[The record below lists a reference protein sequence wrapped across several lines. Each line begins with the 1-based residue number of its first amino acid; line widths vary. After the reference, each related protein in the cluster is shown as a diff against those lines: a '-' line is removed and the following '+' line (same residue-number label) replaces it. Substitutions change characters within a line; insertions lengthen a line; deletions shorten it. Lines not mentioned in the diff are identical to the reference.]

1 MSVILYKRGIIKMNK
16 LKQLRNATKKQRTTQ
31 GNLKLKGDRWILLP
45 THKQTI
51 SEFGIKMVFEND

>member
-1 MSVILYKRGIIKMNK
+1 MNK

-51 SEFGIKMVFEND
+51 SEFGIKMVFENE